1 MATHGP
7 TSWLGHGVSESRSVL
22 REPPGAQTGLWG
34 PSGACLLR
42 VPGHGS
48 AEAQSL
54 AAGPHSPRVEVNR
67 KRLGLCPPGVCA
79 ARGPL
84 PRSA

>member
-22 REPPGAQTGLWG
+22 RELPGAQTGPRG
-34 PSGACLLR
+34 PSGACLPR
-42 VPGHGS
+42 VPGRGS

-54 AAGPHSPRVEVNR
+54 SGGPAHSLLEFCT
-67 KRLGLCPPGVCA
+67 GLIALVLHYNTLFQCN
-79 ARGPL
+79 
-84 PRSA
+84 